1 MTTVLHDLWHD
12 LREKR
17 LWPVAAAL
25 LAAMALVPLVL
36 LKGASHEGV
45 TGPTATPAGVAAA
58 LPVVS
63 IADGK
68 SQVSKLDA
76 FAQKNPFKSMADPT
90 ATAGSSGSS
99 SSSGG
104 TSTSGG
110 SSTGSGGSAGAGTST
125 TGGSSGGSTGGGT
138 GGTGTTT
145 PNQQL
150 YALHVDVRFGTPG
163 HVKSYKD
170 LKPVSMLPD
179 TKNPVVIFMGMRD
192 FKTAIFMIDSSKY
205 KADGEG
211 KCQPS
216 GNTCDVLTL
225 KVDQSSNEETLAA
238 DDGTQYTLKL
248 TGVRK
253 VPLSDSQ
260 TNTANGLPSSNTTP
274 TKTTPK
280 AKAAA
285 TDAPAT
291 GGRAN
296 DPQQTDLAPL
306 FDLPLFAAQG

>member
-1 MTTVLHDLWHD
+1 MTTFLLDLWHD

-36 LKGASHEGV
+36 FKGASHEAV
-45 TGPTATPAGVAAA
+45 TSPTATPSGPSEA

-63 IADGK
+63 IADSK
-68 SQVSKLDA
+68 SHVSKLDA

-90 ATAGSSGSS
+90 VTAGSSGSS

-104 TSTSGG
+104 ASTSGG
-110 SSTGSGGSAGAGTST
+110 SSTGSGGSGGAGTST
-125 TGGSSGGSTGGGT
+125 TGGGSGGSTGGGT

-145 PNQQL
+145 HTQQL
-150 YALHVDVRFGTPG
+150 FFIRADVRFGQPG

-170 LKPVSMLPD
+170 LKPISMLPD
-179 TKNPVVIFMGMRD
+179 TKAPVVIFMGMRD
-192 FKTAIFMIDSSKY
+192 FKTAVFMIDSSKY

-216 GNTCDVLTL
+216 ASNCDVVTL
-225 KVDQSSNEETLAA
+225 KVDESSNEETLAGN
-238 DDGTQYTLKL
+238 DGTQYTLKL
-248 TGVRK
+248 TAVHK
-253 VPLSDSQ
+253 VPVGNAQ
-260 TNTANGLPSSNTTP
+260 TSTTNGSGATP

-285 TDAPAT
+285 TDVPAT

-296 DPQQTDLAPL
+296 DPQQTDLGPL

>member
-1 MTTVLHDLWHD
+1 MTTFLLDLWHD

-17 LWPVAAAL
+17 LWPVAVAL

-36 LKGASHEGV
+36 FKGASNEAV
-45 TGPTATPAGVAAA
+45 TGPTATPSGPSEA

-63 IADGK
+63 IADSK

-90 ATAGSSGSS
+90 ATPGSSGSS

-104 TSTSGG
+104 ASTSGG
-110 SSTGSGGSAGAGTST
+110 SSTGSGGGAGTGTST
-125 TGGSSGGSTGGGT
+125 TGGGSGSGT

-145 PNQQL
+145 RTQQL
-150 YALHVDVRFGTPG
+150 FYIRADVRFGQPG

-170 LKPVSMLPD
+170 LKPISMLPD
-179 TKNPVVIFMGMRD
+179 TKDPVVIFMGMRD
-192 FKTAIFMIDSSKY
+192 FKTAVFMVDSSKY

-216 GNTCDVLTL
+216 ASNCDVVTL
-225 KVDQSSNEETLAA
+225 KVDESSNEETLAGS
-238 DDGTQYTLKL
+238 DGTQYTLKL
-248 TGVRK
+248 TAVHK
-253 VPLSDSQ
+253 VLAGNAQTSTTNSSD
-260 TNTANGLPSSNTTP
+260 TTP

-280 AKAAA
+280 AKASA